1 MALLWKLDPLST
13 KTISFKTE
21 KSTQKV
27 ENEPSYVEN
36 GPKTIACKCE
46 KSALEM

>member
-13 KTISFKTE
+13 KTISFKIE

-27 ENEPSYVEN
+27 EMNPRNVEN
-36 GPKTIACKCE
+36 GPLKV
-46 KSALEM
+46 